1 MILDGWITE
10 KLFDCLYAGVVPIY
24 LGAPDIADAVDP
36 GCYIDARRFAD
47 YDEMQRY
54 LDSIS
59 DAEYEAMRVAG
70 RDYLAS
76 AQFRQFSPDAFADR
90 FISDIEQ
97 HVQERG
103 LAHLWG

>member
-1 MILDGWITE
+1 
-10 KLFDCLYAGVVPIY
+10 
-24 LGAPDIADAVDP
+24 
-36 GCYIDARRFAD
+36 
-47 YDEMQRY
+47 MQRY

-59 DAEYEAMRVAG
+59 DAEYEAMRIAG
-70 RDYLAS
+70 RDYLTS

-90 FISDIEQ
+90 FISDIQQ